1 MKKKYFVNTNRGT
14 IHLTNSKDGRCKIKM
29 ITEEQR
35 AYYDTLEEA
44 LQFPN
49 SDNPKSKP
57 CTFCLRNGREGLK

>member
-44 LQFPN
+44 LQFPM
-49 SDNPKSKP
+49 
-57 CTFCLRNGREGLK
+57 